1 MANKSGSETI
11 EVVAKNK
18 DMIMAPENSKPAE
31 DTAKHVKRH
40 LRRLPQPKV
49 PPDVEDR
56 LLSVF
61 PAMEPRMV
69 SHRRLRRYRNV
80 AALAACLILAIGAA
94 FYWCAITFSTRP
106 KPEEAT
112 ITYAGEDI
120 SRIIRREVIT
130 ARLQAS
136 AQILS
141 EQPGG
146 KRLAQ
151 DTFHYLAT
159 AYPDTVA
166 GKEIGNLIFGR
177 NENGQH
183 KSL

>member
-1 MANKSGSETI
+1 
-11 EVVAKNK
+11 
-18 DMIMAPENSKPAE
+18 MIMTGENSKPAQ
-31 DTAKHVKRH
+31 DMAKHVERY

-49 PPDVEDR
+49 PPAVEDR

-61 PAMEPRMV
+61 PAIERETI
-69 SHRRLRRYRNV
+69 SHRGSQRYRNV
-80 AALAACLILAIGAA
+80 AALAACLILAFGAIS
-94 FYWCAITFSTRP
+94 YWCAITFSTKPQP
-106 KPEEAT
+106 KKVTAA
-112 ITYAGEDI
+112 YAGQDI
-120 SRIIRREVIT
+120 SRIIQREVIT

-146 KRLAQ
+146 GQLAE
-151 DTFHYLAT
+151 DTFRYLAT

-177 NENGQH
+177 NE
-183 KSL
+183 K